1 LIVILQFLRWLLLA
15 VEIVFA
21 CPVVYLCIVSFSALI
36 MKRRRAAQARQDDI
50 QAATQTTFALLIPA
64 HNEEVILSTLLE
76 SLAQLS
82 YPKERYKVYVIAD
95 NCTDKTAALSRQFE
109 GIQVYERFDQEK
121 RGKGYAL
128 NWMWQQLA
136 ESQQVYDAYVILDAD
151 SVVIPTFLHAMSKE
165 LGRGAKALQACYSVL
180 NVTESPSTAL
190 RWIALTLVN
199 YVRPLGRCGLG
210 GSSTLTG
217 NGMCL
222 SYETLQRYPWQAF
235 GLTEDYQY
243 YLTLVQHGV
252 RVAFVPEAIVR
263 AQMPVTFEQMRT
275 QDVRWE
281 VAAPQQS
288 EWRIALQLLSAGV
301 RTRSIIRLDAF
312 AELLTP
318 PLSLLVVSCLLIF
331 AVALLL
337 WSPVAILLGFLL
349 LAGITCYVA
358 SAFFLLPAPSAVY
371 KALLYA
377 PGFVLWKLWVV
388 FVLSRSRKHTKEWV
402 RTTRT
407 SS

>member
-1 LIVILQFLRWLLLA
+1 MMR
-15 VEIVFA
+15 
-21 CPVVYLCIVSFSALI
+21 
-36 MKRRRAAQARQDDI
+36 KRAAQALQDDP
-50 QAATQTTFALLIPA
+50 QAATQKTFAVLIPA
-64 HNEEVILSTLLE
+64 HNEEIILNILLE
-76 SLAQLS
+76 SLAQLT
-82 YPKERYKVYVIAD
+82 YPQERYKVYVIAD
-95 NCTDKTAALSRQFE
+95 NCTDKTAELARQFE
-109 GIQVYERFDQEK
+109 GVQVYERFDQEK

-128 NWMWQQLA
+128 NWMFQQLA

-165 LGRGAKALQACYSVL
+165 LERGATALQASYSVL

-199 YVRPLGRCGLG
+199 HVRPLGRNGLG

-222 SYETLQRYPWQAF
+222 THELLQRHPWQAF

-252 RVAFVPEAIVR
+252 RVTFVPEAIVR

-281 VAAPQQS
+281 AAATPQQS
-288 EWRIALQLLSAGV
+288 EWQRAWQLLSAGV
-301 RTRSIIRLDAF
+301 CTRSIIRLDAL

-318 PLSLLVVSCLLIF
+318 PLSLLVASSLLIF
-331 AVALLL
+331 AASLLL
-337 WSPVAILLGFLL
+337 WYPVTILLGFLL
-349 LAGITCYVA
+349 VAGITYYIA
-358 SAFFLLPAPSAVY
+358 TAFFLLRAPATVY

-377 PGFVLWKLWVV
+377 PSFVLWKLWVV
-388 FVLSRSRKHTKEWV
+388 FVLSKSRKHTKEWV

-407 SS
+407 PS